1 MPKIR
6 MFMPK
11 ILTSVY
17 SFYKIYVKLSKM
29 VYKVNSNVLKEE
41 LSQYRR
47 YDKYKYRKHEW
58 LLYAAIGAVTMAVT
72 AWVFYKKHS
81 FCINLFC
88 SRPFYP
94 VIKKKT
100 AC

>member
-29 VYKVNSNVLKEE
+29 VYKVNSNVLKKNCHNIEDMISTNTVNMSGFFMLPSE
-41 LSQYRR
+41 L
-47 YDKYKYRKHEW
+47 
-58 LLYAAIGAVTMAVT
+58 
-72 AWVFYKKHS
+72 
-81 FCINLFC
+81 
-88 SRPFYP
+88 
-94 VIKKKT
+94 
-100 AC
+100 